1 MAVHLVGKETRVWRR
16 GIRKRR
22 KEREEKK
29 EKKRKRRKEREEKKE
44 KKRKRR
50 KDTGLKTRHY
60 NGWEARR

>member
-29 EKKRKRRKEREEKKE
+29 EKKRKRRK
-44 KKRKRR
+44 
-50 KDTGLKTRHY
+50 DTGLKTRHY